1 MQYHWYDL
9 TSRYQ
14 NSRQRQKGSILY
26 HRQQRTPPREPLS
39 KDGQNC
45 VDSKG
50 EHALVKG
57 LAATENTAIK
67 PRSLSLCTHTG
78 VQAARSILQGTSPA
92 VLHRAL
98 QRGSSALH
106 GTARV
111 ACHTNTTVEQK
122 PTLSTQ
128 GHEKGPAQPQPPDHA
143 IKLTTH
149 LDAATDCRP
158 KRATSCLPRQQLRLP
173 CHGC

>member
-1 MQYHWYDL
+1 MTHQQCRCMHRQQRDQHVQYHWYDL

-67 PRSLSLCTHTG
+67 PSTLPSLSLCTHTG

-106 GTARV
+106 GSARV

-122 PTLSTQ
+122 P
-128 GHEKGPAQPQPPDHA
+128 PFPPRA
-143 IKLTTH
+143 IRRGQHSHSRLTTRSSLQH
-149 LDAATDCRP
+149 T
-158 KRATSCLPRQQLRLP
+158 
-173 CHGC
+173 